1 MKTTPEIATIATLPD
16 GSTIER
22 ETSPRLVK
30 WWHSQDGRRT
40 LLQKEPRWE
49 LAGGNVEKFILHRFA
64 EGAQIHTV

>member
-1 MKTTPEIATIATLPD
+1 MKEIATIATLPD

-30 WWHSQDGRRT
+30 WWHIAEGKRT

-49 LAGGNVEKFILHRFA
+49 LIGNIEKFILRRFA
-64 EGAQIHTV
+64 EGAQIHAA